1 MNTNKLSNN
10 GKINT
15 NNNETIIVP
24 EENKPVIEKTLVEK
38 NYDLRNQIQNKYS
51 IKIAYKDELGNY
63 TINGYGSE
71 KLNDDNIIN
80 EYLNEIDKALK
91 KYPNNFLKK

>member
-1 MNTNKLSNN
+1 MEEWKSITGFSNYIISNN

-15 NNNETIIVP
+15 NNNNKTIIVP

-51 IKIAYKDELGNY
+51 IKIAYKDELENY
-63 TINGYGSE
+63 TIN
-71 KLNDDNIIN
+71 DM
-80 EYLNEIDKALK
+80 A
-91 KYPNNFLKK
+91 

>member
-24 EENKPVIEKTLVEK
+24 EENKPVIEKTLAEK
-38 NYDLRNQIQNKYS
+38 MM
-51 IKIAYKDELGNY
+51 
-63 TINGYGSE
+63 T
-71 KLNDDNIIN
+71 
-80 EYLNEIDKALK
+80 
-91 KYPNNFLKK
+91 